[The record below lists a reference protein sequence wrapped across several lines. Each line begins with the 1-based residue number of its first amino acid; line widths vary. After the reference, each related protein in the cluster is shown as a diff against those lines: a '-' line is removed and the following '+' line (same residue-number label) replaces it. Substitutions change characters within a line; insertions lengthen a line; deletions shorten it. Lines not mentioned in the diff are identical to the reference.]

1 MTTDPACIFCKI
13 ASGQIPS
20 TQVFRDEI
28 SIAFHDIHPAAP
40 VHVLVIPIRHV
51 TFVAGLKH
59 EDEPLL
65 GHLLRVGAT
74 VARQK
79 GIDASGYR
87 LLVNQG
93 PNAGQQVDHL
103 HVHVLGGRRLGAM
116 A

>member
-1 MTTDPACIFCKI
+1 VTSVPACIFCKI
-13 ASGQIPS
+13 VSGQIPS
-20 TQVFRDEI
+20 TQVFRDET
-28 SIAFHDIHPAAP
+28 ALALHDIHPAAP

-51 TFVAGLKH
+51 TFVAGLKP

-65 GHLLRVGAT
+65 GHLLTVGAT

-79 GIDASGYR
+79 GIEASGYR

>member
-20 TQVFRDEI
+20 TQVFRDDTAV
-28 SIAFHDIHPAAP
+28 AFHDIHPAAP
-40 VHVLVIPIRHV
+40 VHALVIPIRHI
-51 TFVAGLKH
+51 TFVAGLKP
-59 EDEPLL
+59 EDESLV

-79 GIDASGYR
+79 GIYASGYR

-93 PNAGQQVDHL
+93 TNAGQQVDHL
-103 HVHVLGGRRLGAM
+103 HVHVLCGRRLGAM